1 MKEFEINDIIEVTV
15 SGISRYGIFVATNNE
30 YIGMIHISEIS
41 DSFVKNINDY
51 VNVGD
56 KIYTKIL
63 DIDNKEKKLKLSIKC
78 LNYKNVSDC
87 GRNSSLNK
95 NDKLDNG
102 FSPLAENLD
111 KWINDKILELD
122 SDC

>member
-1 MKEFEINDIIEVTV
+1 MKEFEINDIIEVAV
-15 SGISRYGIFVATNNE
+15 SGISRYGIFVATNSE

-51 VNVGD
+51 VNVGE
-56 KIYTKIL
+56 KIYVKIL
-63 DIDNKEKKLKLSIKC
+63 DIDNKEKKLKLSIKY

-87 GRNSSLNK
+87 GRNSNLNK